1 MSAHHLYSFYLID
14 QNISLAHH
22 IGATGLYI
30 DKKIVICGGYMGWQN
45 TTNMC
50 YHMKQGNYPFDI
62 VYQMNESRYSG
73 KSILLQGYMLVS
85 GGWNPDEGLESSDTA
100 EYINHL
106 LDNST
111 APKPVIQLP
120 RPTFEHSF
128 IKINKST
135 VFLVGGQGDPNF
147 PKSRQTHYLNIFSNE
162 WKSGPELKIGRS
174 HHAAGVLIDHATNT
188 QIVAVVGG
196 SLEGM
201 GVTDSV
207 ELLAHGQN
215 EWTEGIFIHH
225 LHGIHIKIDFFHCFM

>member
-1 MSAHHLYSFYLID
+1 MSAYHLYSFYLID

-30 DKKIVICGGYMGWQN
+30 DKKIVICGGYMGEQN

-85 GGWNPDEGLESSDTA
+85 GGWNPDEDYLDTA

-111 APKPVIQLP
+111 SPKPVIQLP

-135 VFLVGGQGDPNF
+135 VFLVGGDKG
-147 PKSRQTHYLNIFSNE
+147 PKQTHYLNIKSNE
-162 WKSGPELKIGRS
+162 WKRGPELKIGRS
-174 HHAAGVLIDHATNT
+174 CHAAGVLIDHVTNT

-196 SLEGM
+196 TLEGM
-201 GVTDSV
+201 GGTSTDSV

-215 EWTEGIFIHH
+215 EWIEGILMHH
-225 LHGIHIKIDFFHCFM
+225 FLSIHIEIEFFHCFM